1 MQAHVD
7 LTARPGVQTSA
18 TNLSKQKGNEMA
30 PIRKKSKAGKKTEEL
45 RDSLWPDLDKT
56 LLWDSH
62 SEEGYTPVPRTMPI
76 IIKMIDD
83 LTKGTPAG
91 NTYFELWCRARAE
104 MYVSLGAA
112 GSLATHSGYSGQRA
126 VRQWQD
132 RIDLLVELG
141 FIRIKGG
148 SAGKYSHAVV
158 LNPHKTMRRLREAGH
173 QGIST
178 EKYDALVERANEIGS
193 TDFKVQPTAP
203 LTATPAATT

>member
-1 MQAHVD
+1 
-7 LTARPGVQTSA
+7 
-18 TNLSKQKGNEMA
+18 MA
-30 PIRKKSKAGKKTEEL
+30 SIASLVSIRKKSKAGRKTEEL
-45 RDSLWPDLDKT
+45 RDTLWPDLDRA

-76 IIKMIDD
+76 IIKIIDD

-132 RIDLLVELG
+132 RIELLAELG
-141 FIRIKGG
+141 LIRIKGG
-148 SAGKYSHAVV
+148 SAGKYAHAVV
-158 LNPHKTMRRLREAGH
+158 LNPHKIIRRLHEEGH
-173 QGIST
+173 EGILS
-178 EKYDALVERANEIGS
+178 ERYDALVERANEIGS
-193 TDFKVQPTAP
+193 TDFKNPPKTDSAP
-203 LTATPAATT
+203 PVAPSATGGS